1 MNKRNKL
8 FYNLSVLMFCML
20 VILKGRHLL
29 ISQYML
35 RWKRRIR
42 KWERSINRFAVRIKF
57 ELLPRQKSLW
67 NTYIFYSNTIQFT
80 YSLLLWRFKKIL
92 FSIVPFIYGHSNIL
106 VMQNKIHVVRLYSFL
121 LFLLF
126 VISSSCIGEKKD
138 LIQNA
143 DQEFTSLH
151 GNLK

>member
-42 KWERSINRFAVRIKF
+42 KWQRSINRFAVRIKF

-106 VMQNKIHVVRLYSFL
+106 VMQNKIHVVHLYSFL